1 MKKIAMALIA
11 SGFAVS
17 AFATT
22 PVAEVAPAASAASA
36 PAKKVA
42 VKKTAPK
49 KKATAAKGKAVDHAV
64 DPAKDAAS
72 HETFLAFCSCIVKK
86 THSLKAV
93 GFFFSAVAK
102 RWYVILNAHQ
112 SYSP

>member
-36 PAKKVA
+36 PA
-42 VKKTAPK
+42 
-49 KKATAAKGKAVDHAV
+49 
-64 DPAKDAAS
+64 
-72 HETFLAFCSCIVKK
+72 
-86 THSLKAV
+86 
-93 GFFFSAVAK
+93 
-102 RWYVILNAHQ
+102 
-112 SYSP
+112 